1 MFYFCAIF
9 PWLNVSYLIFRQCVL
24 SNFLTTLLRPNFAK
38 PVETV
43 EDLVNS
49 DFLVYE
55 IPGGEYWQ
63 QLYAASPKE
72 SYRQMANLFFFAKND
87 EDFNNYTI
95 QMAEKG
101 GLAQVAST
109 MGPDEISWGRNN
121 HPQGR
126 GFYQS
131 KEKIS
136 EKKHFTQIK

>member
-1 MFYFCAIF
+1 M
-9 PWLNVSYLIFRQCVL
+9 
-24 SNFLTTLLRPNFAK
+24 
-38 PVETV
+38 ETV

-55 IPGGEYWQ
+55 VPGGEYWQ

-87 EDFNNYTI
+87 DDFNNYTI
-95 QMAEKG
+95 QMAAKG

-126 GFYQS
+126 GFYES